1 MVNRVVNFL
10 RFFTTFLIIL
20 FTLRLVQDRLFLNN
34 ETPLEK
40 TFYTL
45 STYSFLIFLKYLV
58 YRVGKLYNIQ

>member
-1 MVNRVVNFL
+1 MLNRVVNFFK
-10 RFFTTFLIIL
+10 FFLYFCTTGVTYLLIK
-20 FTLRLVQDRLFLNN
+20 DRLFLND

-58 YRVGKLYNIQ
+58 YRVEKLYDIQ